1 MTRGGAMFNMNT
13 HPWRVPSLFSRGSSQ
28 PGLELGAAALP
39 AGTAARPPG
48 LLRRWAGEFPAVV
61 SVVSR
66 YVKFCVVGLSG
77 MGIDMTILYLLASPG
92 HAGLS
97 LTVAKA
103 AAAQMAICNNF
114 LWNEIWT
121 FRAVKRS
128 AGRRARLARFLRF
141 NMISLSGVALSVLI
155 LHVLV
160 YALGIHM
167 LVANFLAIVLVSV
180 LTFWV
185 NLRFGWRQPSALS
198 RSGGGIE
205 KR

>member
-1 MTRGGAMFNMNT
+1 MFNMNT
-13 HPWRVPSLFSRGSSQ
+13 HPWRMPSLFSRGSSQ
-28 PGLELGAAALP
+28 HGLELGGAALP
-39 AGTAARPPG
+39 AGTAAARPPG
-48 LLRRWAGEFPAVV
+48 LLRRWAGEFPAAV
-61 SVVSR
+61 SVFSR

-121 FRAVKRS
+121 FRAVRRS
-128 AGRRARLARFLRF
+128 AGRKARIARFLRF
-141 NMISLSGVALSVLI
+141 NMISLSGAALSILI

-160 YALGIHM
+160 YALGIH
-167 LVANFLAIVLVSV
+167 LLAANFLAIVLVSV
-180 LTFWV
+180 LTFWI
-185 NLRFGWRQPSALS
+185 NLRFGWKQPPPLS
-198 RSGGGIE
+198 SQNRGGIGE
-205 KR
+205 R